1 MEPSEVLVGAELL
14 PLAPTPS
21 NVMSFRM
28 ASAWKRP
35 ILRPA
40 RTVPMSLLPNVRKTW
55 RTSRP
60 AVPRAVFLVAD
71 VLPRFGLPPSLV
83 LIPGYSPNV
92 TPMSYPACVVAAL
105 MLRAAGSKPL
115 LTDEEDRWP
124 SPGATQVSPPP
135 MVLALSRDSQLE

>member
-1 MEPSEVLVGAELL
+1 MEPSDVLVGAALL

-21 NVMSFRM
+21 SVISFRM

-35 ILRPA
+35 MLRPA

-55 RTSRP
+55 RTSKP
-60 AVPRAVFLVAD
+60 AVPSAVFLVVD

-83 LIPGYSPNV
+83 LIPGYNPNV

-105 MLRAAGSKPL
+105 MLSAAGSRPL
-115 LTDEEDRWP
+115 LTDEDERCP
-124 SPGATQVSPPP
+124 SPEATHVSPPST
-135 MVLALSRDSQLE
+135 AFASAKAAQWE